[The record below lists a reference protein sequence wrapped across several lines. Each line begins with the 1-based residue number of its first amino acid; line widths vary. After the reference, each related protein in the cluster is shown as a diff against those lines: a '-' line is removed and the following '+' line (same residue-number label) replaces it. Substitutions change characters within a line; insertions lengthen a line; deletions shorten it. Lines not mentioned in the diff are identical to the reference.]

1 MSEFSNSDLLQS
13 EVCISTNS
21 NSFEDD
27 MSYEVQQAYR
37 IFTGFLLDKH
47 KGITS
52 PFLQPIGHHEGESRG
67 VQGRVQSQ
75 LRQSVCLRRI
85 EEKFINKEY
94 ETITEFVADFRLML
108 ENCYRYHGV
117 DHWISKQ
124 GQKLEIM
131 LEQKLTLLSRTLREK
146 TTLAVTSKGR
156 FGIEEERSPWGT
168 STRRRLA
175 PRSLTTITVGGHESV
190 MVQTLRTE
198 EQQRAK
204 EEKRQRELE
213 KKEAEEMSAKELEE
227 WEQGLLSQAS
237 PHTVDTLW
245 ELPAIGHFLCLA
257 QTALSLP
264 EIVFFEL
271 ERCLLMPRCSQLLSK
286 IMSSLL
292 SPPQRRATMQR
303 RPALPYRRWESEL
316 RQRVMGWYRAVG
328 ASHDQPRRSEQLGLC
343 HQFFRILGEVS
354 PLEDKPFHLLPF
366 YQRVWIV
373 KGLCDHV
380 YETQK
385 DVQDAVLAQPIHECR
400 ESILGYD
407 SKENAYIHFPHF
419 CGADLRIYCQ
429 SPSTPPSFPFP
440 SILVKRVETEQGTE
454 GENMKGIKNEGVKNN
469 SVYDG
474 ASMGTRES
482 EDLGNKTTG
491 TLGVFKEENAAEDK
505 KRFHLWSLMTEES
518 SESSSSDGDSCKDSK
533 ADLKTHS
540 NFLSLTH
547 NSLLGGGGVNIN
559 VKKEISDEE
568 PESQNDWGFLL
579 GWERAIKPETKD
591 PCLNVGEHSYTGRS
605 PAHSGNLG
613 FPVQPLG
620 LKTEE
625 ARPSQG
631 NQPFSC
637 LECFGSKTSNVKS
650 AGQACCCGRAGQA
663 AKSSLQSAQNP
674 SEERANNKIWTK
686 KRKWKKKHRREQ
698 PLRVKKERERL
709 QHGDR
714 MRLSPSEAA
723 RSAVLKVATT
733 IKKEEKKKK
742 HKTGKKPE
750 SSKKIKDE
758 SPTEPSFKLV
768 CTSLGELRELISK
781 IEDELDDLE
790 STKKRLGRW
799 YCRREAVKELHSTLI
814 RLLNELLPWEPKLV
828 KAYQRNRLRLKKE
841 FDDFKKHPEYN
852 NFVRE
857 ECVSSSSDDDYGE
870 EEMELDAD
878 HCGGLE
884 EEDQEH
890 IVPRGLW
897 SGANT
902 RDLNAESAAEK
913 TVTYVP
919 ANHLKHGA
927 ESTTSTFADL
937 RGESTSELSP
947 TKQSKDLAWAA
958 RMPAHTSA
966 SPTSP
971 VPYPNSG
978 LPKGYTPIPTLLA
991 KSVGNKVTLMKR
1003 PTDFPVVSS
1012 ADGGSLALSHSSAVT
1027 MSKVSKAHCSP
1038 SSSQPN
1044 LQQMTTQRPQQ
1055 MQVFGY
1061 PGMAAEITQAKPSQ
1075 TEPKNPIQVM
1085 YKVPEGLSHL
1095 IRKDGSSPVNIS
1107 ALDQNTSEKATQQVV
1122 ILPSN
1127 LLIQKTEAKVS
1138 SSNPQHSKGIQLA
1151 VSKGPSPVCI
1161 STDVPGFSIPENK
1174 IPVHQVAPLKD
1185 TTTGRTSFISP
1196 HLLQEGINTI
1206 GSKGANV
1213 CSVLASTPQGSTSS
1227 ASTITTLSSAVSAE
1241 NVKSADPGQELKT
1254 VCIRDSQSILVRT
1267 RGGNTGIVKVQTSSD
1282 QNALGAFPSCP
1293 VITISPQFKAFLVSK
1308 TSTTLSPSAPS
1319 QTSPST
1325 VTTATS
1331 ISVKLPQKQSPLVLT
1346 APSSNTNSV
1355 LTTATSSTPVTSIQ
1369 PRNETKSTANA
1380 LSRGSNTSSA
1390 STVETKLSQLP
1401 QKNPIGF
1408 PVPVSSSSGV
1418 PQVLPQQFVTK
1429 AGVKRTN
1436 PEERSQ
1442 VTKYI
1447 LVTPSSSS
1455 PSASN
1460 VAISKGTNL
1469 STNSSPS
1476 SRVVFIGQP
1485 TAPSCTNFMGSIP
1498 QQMTSSLSSQT
1509 LKTAS
1514 SPSQSIPSVTSEAL
1528 SKANNISLPS
1538 GVQVQLSG
1546 KTTTIGQN
1554 IGTVS
1559 QSPLKG
1565 VPVSYSGTCCPTATT
1580 TTIGLVPAMSLITV
1594 KSSSSQLGTC
1604 SSPTTSSSLRGIPSI
1619 SVSSQLSCST
1629 STSTAVTMPAGNI
1642 NKKDL
1647 GRPASVLSNSSHAQM
1662 TTTVGSSAAQ
1672 TPSPNPAQFDR
1683 GPLYIKSGISE
1694 EKTPFLLP
1702 SQHTRNKIQTPFTST
1717 PTTCT
1722 TFTTSTSGP
1731 VQQRIIIN
1739 TSTPLAAGTQ
1749 ILLNDARFVV
1759 PPQGLGPGS
1768 HVLIISSPAQVPTAS
1783 SASTGAYVPS
1793 KEASHASLSPQTPI
1807 LRQSAARLPGVP
1819 VVNSFTAC
1827 TPATGPSLPASTQV
1841 APFRLAGT
1849 PDLSSA
1855 APTKTNVISACLRLS
1870 SAQASHFASPAVS
1883 TSSLLSSTLSLGSG
1897 PALVSPVVTSASA
1910 LGSVKVTAGTAGPAT
1925 QAECSLTKSPALAS
1939 PLPAQLSSLPLSPC
1953 LSAGAPCSP
1962 IIPVPAP
1969 LSSAPA
1975 SMAIGHQQ
1983 VIAVAAFGS
1992 TSQLQHT
1999 AVSPAA
2005 PSPVDPQGIVDTGL
2019 TNASIKNK
2027 KSVMPPV
2034 VVGTQRP
2041 ILPGVAVPPIVSAV
2055 SRMQTL
2061 PIATVPPIGSTVSTF
2076 ETVPVAGPPPSS
2088 TTVITPTQL
2097 ITSLTTKKPTHPPAI
2112 WTNQAL
2118 GKPSVQTS
2126 ALGKHTSVTSELL
2139 ISPDGA
2145 VLSTVKCQL
2154 SPAEMIACPKPLD
2167 ALVVSSN
2174 SSTGA
2179 LQTHDSTSRP
2189 PQSDTK

>member
-1 MSEFSNSDLLQS
+1 MSQFSNSDLLLS

-21 NSFEDD
+21 NNSEDD

-37 IFTGFLLDKH
+37 IFSGLLLDKH

-52 PFLQPIGHHEGESRG
+52 PFVHPNGHHEVQRGTGG
-67 VQGRVQSQ
+67 VQGRIQSQ
-75 LRQSVCLRRI
+75 LRQSMCLQRI
-85 EEKFINKEY
+85 EEKFMNKEY

-146 TTLAVTSKGR
+146 TTLAVTSKGH
-156 FGIEEERSPWGT
+156 FGVEDERSPWGT

-190 MVQTLRTE
+190 MVQALRME

-227 WEQGLLSQAS
+227 WEQSLLSQAS

-257 QTALSLP
+257 QTALNLP
-264 EIVFFEL
+264 EIVFLEL

-292 SPPQRRATMQR
+292 SPPQRRATVHQ

-328 ASHDQPRRSEQLGLC
+328 ASHDQPRRAEQLGLS

-366 YQRVWIV
+366 YQRAWIL

-385 DVQDAVLAQPIHECR
+385 DVQHAVLAQPIHECR

-440 SILVKRVETEQGTE
+440 SILVKSEKRTAGDT
-454 GENMKGIKNEGVKNN
+454 MKGIKNERVKKK
-469 SVYDG
+469 
-474 ASMGTRES
+474 RES

-491 TLGVFKEENAAEDK
+491 TLEVFKNENIEIDK
-505 KRFHLWSLMTEES
+505 NRFHLWSLMTEEA

-533 ADLKTHS
+533 SDLKAHS
-540 NFLSLTH
+540 NFLSPTH
-547 NSLLGGGGVNIN
+547 NSLLGGRGVNIN

-568 PESQNDWGFLL
+568 QGSKEEWGFSL
-579 GWERAIKPETKD
+579 GSERAIKPETD
-591 PCLNVGEHSYTGRS
+591 LFLNVGEHSYTGRS

-613 FPVQPLG
+613 FPVRPLG
-620 LKTEE
+620 LKTEVS
-625 ARPSQG
+625 PTQG
-631 NQPFSC
+631 NQPFPC

-663 AKSSLQSAQNP
+663 AASSLQNTQNS
-674 SEERANNKIWTK
+674 SEERMNNQIWTK
-686 KRKWKKKHRREQ
+686 KRKRKEKHKTEQ
-698 PLRVKKERERL
+698 PLRERTEHQRL
-709 QHGDR
+709 QQGGR

-723 RSAVLKVATT
+723 RSTVLKVATT
-733 IKKEEKKKK
+733 IKKEGKKSKCK
-742 HKTGKKPE
+742 IGKKPE
-750 SSKKIKDE
+750 SSKKIKEE
-758 SPTEPSFKLV
+758 SPSEPSFKLV
-768 CTSLGELRELISK
+768 CTSLEELRELISK

-790 STKKRLGRW
+790 STEKKLGRW

-857 ECVSSSSDDDYGE
+857 DCVSSSSSDDDCDE
-870 EEMELDAD
+870 EEMDVD
-878 HCGGLE
+878 THHCGGLE
-884 EEDQEH
+884 EEDQDH

-902 RDLNAESAAEK
+902 RELNAESAAEK

-919 ANHLKHGA
+919 QNHLKHSP
-927 ESTTSTFADL
+927 ESAKITFADL

-947 TKQSKDLAWAA
+947 TKQSQDLAWTS
-958 RMPAHTSA
+958 RMSAHTSV
-966 SPTSP
+966 SPTRA
-971 VPYPNSG
+971 VPHPNSG

-1003 PTDFPVVSS
+1003 PTDFADVSS
-1012 ADGGSLALSHSSAVT
+1012 ADGQTKGSLASLRSSVVN
-1027 MSKVSKAHCSP
+1027 VSKALKADCSP
-1038 SSSQPN
+1038 FSSQQN
-1044 LQQMTTQRPQQ
+1044 LQQMATQRPQQ
-1055 MQVFGY
+1055 VQVFGY
-1061 PGMAAEITQAKPSQ
+1061 PGTTTTEHLLKTAEAKPSQ
-1075 TEPKNPIQVM
+1075 TEPKSPIQVM
-1085 YKVPEGLSHL
+1085 YKVPEGLSDL
-1095 IRKDGSSPVNIS
+1095 VRKDGSSPVKISGYS
-1107 ALDQNTSEKATQQVV
+1107 ALDQNTSEQVMQQVV

-1127 LLIQKTEAKVS
+1127 LLIQKAEAKMS
-1138 SSNPQHSKGIQLA
+1138 PSKHSKDIQVT
-1151 VSKGPSPVCI
+1151 VSKGVSPVCI

-1185 TTTGRTSFISP
+1185 PTTGKTSPFIPP
-1196 HLLQEGINTI
+1196 HLLKEGLNTV
-1206 GSKGANV
+1206 GSKGTTV
-1213 CSVLASTPQGSTSS
+1213 CSVLASTSQGSTSS
-1227 ASTITTLSSAVSAE
+1227 GSNITTHSSAVSTE
-1241 NVKSADPGQELKT
+1241 NVKSTDPGQELKT

-1282 QNALGAFPSCP
+1282 QNAIGAFPSCP

-1308 TSTTLSPSAPS
+1308 TSTPLSSSAPS
-1319 QTSPST
+1319 QTPPST
-1325 VTTATS
+1325 VTAVTGISAT
-1331 ISVKLPQKQSPLVLT
+1331 LPQKHSALVLT
-1346 APSSNTNSV
+1346 APSNNTNSV
-1355 LTTATSSTPVTSIQ
+1355 STTATSSIPVTSIK
-1369 PRNETKSTANA
+1369 PRNEIKTTSNA
-1380 LSRGSNTSSA
+1380 LSRGSSTLPA
-1390 STVETKLSQLP
+1390 SGVETKVSQQL
-1401 QKNPIGF
+1401 QRTHVGF
-1408 PVPVSSSSGV
+1408 HVPVSSSSGA
-1418 PQVLPQQFVTK
+1418 PQVLAQQLVTNT
-1429 AGVKRTN
+1429 GVKRTN
-1436 PEERSQ
+1436 PEERSPI
-1442 VTKYI
+1442 TKYI

-1460 VAISKGTNL
+1460 VAISKGTSL
-1469 STNSSPS
+1469 STNSASS

-1485 TAPSCTNFMGSIP
+1485 AAPSCINFMGSNP
-1498 QQMTSSLSSQT
+1498 QQMNTSSSP

-1514 SPSQSIPSVTSEAL
+1514 SPSQSLPSVTSEAL
-1528 SKANNISLPS
+1528 SKANNITLPS
-1538 GVQVQLSG
+1538 GVQIQLSG
-1546 KTTTIGQN
+1546 TTTTIGQN
-1554 IGTVS
+1554 IGTLS

-1580 TTIGLVPAMSLITV
+1580 NNIGLVPATNVITI
-1594 KSSSSQLGTC
+1594 KSSPSQLGTC
-1604 SSPTTSSSLRGIPSI
+1604 SSFTTSSSLRGIPSL

-1629 STSTAVTMPAGNI
+1629 STSPAVTMAAGNI
-1642 NKKDL
+1642 NRKEL
-1647 GRPASVLSNSSHAQM
+1647 GTPASVLSNSSLAQM
-1662 TTTVGSSAAQ
+1662 TTTVGSSTVQA
-1672 TPSPNPAQFDR
+1672 PSPNPPQLDR

-1702 SQHTRNKIQTPFTST
+1702 SQHTCDKIQTPFTST

-1722 TFTTSTSGP
+1722 TFTASTSGT

-1739 TSTPLAAGTQ
+1739 TSAPLTAGTQ
-1749 ILLNDARFVV
+1749 ILLNGVRFVV

-1783 SASTGAYVPS
+1783 STSTGAYVSP
-1793 KEASHASLSPQTPI
+1793 KGASHASLSPQTPI
-1807 LRQSAARLPGVP
+1807 LRQSTARLPGMP
-1819 VVNSFTAC
+1819 VVNSFPAC
-1827 TPATGPSLPASTQV
+1827 TPAAGPSLLASTHQV
-1841 APFRLAGT
+1841 TPFRLTGT
-1849 PDLSSA
+1849 PVLGSTLPA
-1855 APTKTNVISACLRLS
+1855 QKNVISANLRLP
-1870 SAQASHFASPAVS
+1870 SAHASNFASPAVS
-1883 TSSLLSSTLSLGSG
+1883 TPSLLSSTLSLGSV
-1897 PALVSPVVTSASA
+1897 PAPVSPVVSSASA
-1910 LGSVKVTAGTAGPAT
+1910 LVSVKVAAGTAT
-1925 QAECSLTKSPALAS
+1925 QAECSLNKSSALAS
-1939 PLPAQLSSLPLSPC
+1939 PLPATLSSLPLSPC
-1953 LSAGAPCSP
+1953 LSVGAPCSP

-1969 LSSAPA
+1969 LSSTAA
-1975 SMAIGHQQ
+1975 SIATGHQQ

-1999 AVSPAA
+1999 AVSAAA
-2005 PSPVDPQGIVDTGL
+2005 PSPIHPQDVVETGL
-2019 TNASIKNK
+2019 TNASIKKNI
-2027 KSVMPPV
+2027 SVMPPV
-2034 VVGTQRP
+2034 VVGTRRP
-2041 ILPGVAVPPIVSAV
+2041 ILPTVAVPPIG

-2076 ETVPVAGPPPSS
+2076 ETVPVAGPPSS
-2088 TTVITPTQL
+2088 STVITPTQP
-2097 ITSLTTKKPTHPPAI
+2097 ITSLMSKNAAHPPVI
-2112 WTNQAL
+2112 WTNEAL
-2118 GKPSVQTS
+2118 TKPSVQTS
-2126 ALGKHTSVTSELL
+2126 ALSKHSSVTSKLL

-2145 VLSTVKCQL
+2145 VLSTFQCQVN
-2154 SPAEMIACPKPLD
+2154 PAEMISCPKPLD
-2167 ALVVSSN
+2167 ALVISSN
-2174 SSTGA
+2174 SSTA
-2179 LQTHDSTSRP
+2179 QQTHDSTSRP